1 MKLSKSFSLNELTKS
16 QTAEREGINNNPGE
30 TQIEA
35 LQRLCENVL
44 QPVRDHYGMPVTV
57 SSGFRSAQ
65 LCIKIGSS
73 INSQHT
79 AGQAADFEIF
89 GISNQELAHYIDK
102 NLDYDQLILEFW
114 NPEDKNSGW
123 IHCSYKNPEENRK
136 EFLRAYRDENGKTKY
151 EKYSYIKYGGQE
163 PTKDDLDNMMMDKG
177 I

>member
-35 LQRLCENVL
+35 LQRLCENIL
-44 QPVRDHYGMPVTV
+44 QPVRDHYGMPVVV

-65 LCIKIGSS
+65 LCLKIGSS

-89 GISNQELAHYIDK
+89 GISNQELAQYIDK

-123 IHCSYKNPEENRK
+123 IHSSYKNPEENRK
-136 EFLRAYRDENGKTKY
+136 EFLRAYRDTNGKTKY
-151 EKYSYIKYGGQE
+151 EKYSYIKFAGETPTQE
-163 PTKDDLDNMMMDKG
+163 ELTDMYAEKG